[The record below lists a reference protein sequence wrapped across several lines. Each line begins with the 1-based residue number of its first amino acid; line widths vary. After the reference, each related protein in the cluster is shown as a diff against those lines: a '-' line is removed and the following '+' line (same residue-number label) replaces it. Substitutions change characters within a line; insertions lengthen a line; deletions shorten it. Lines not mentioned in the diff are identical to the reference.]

1 MINILSKQNIF
12 FTALAQFQDIRSYL
26 RDVNTFRAVKLTTN
40 VLYSSVFKQ
49 ENQDKALTHGHQYN
63 RVEERQ

>member
-40 VLYSSVFKQ
+40 VLYSSIQ
-49 ENQDKALTHGHQYN
+49 TGEP
-63 RVEERQ
+63 RQRL

>member
-26 RDVNTFRAVKLTTN
+26 RDVNTFRAVKLKSHHFRKRGPTIN
-40 VLYSSVFKQ
+40 LY
-49 ENQDKALTHGHQYN
+49 
-63 RVEERQ
+63 